1 MSMKYKLML
10 VLLIICLCSQV
21 LWAGTEN
28 KEISKILDTNSNLS
42 VEEWHKETLK
52 LAHERF
58 NIIDKLVRQLHYG
71 KNLNKEKKIRICYL
85 LGEYRASSA
94 TIDLL

>member
-1 MSMKYKLML
+1 MYKKIM
-10 VLLIICLCSQV
+10 VLLMVCLCSQV
-21 LWAGTEN
+21 LWSANESKTA
-28 KEISKILDTNSNLS
+28 SKILDTNSNLS